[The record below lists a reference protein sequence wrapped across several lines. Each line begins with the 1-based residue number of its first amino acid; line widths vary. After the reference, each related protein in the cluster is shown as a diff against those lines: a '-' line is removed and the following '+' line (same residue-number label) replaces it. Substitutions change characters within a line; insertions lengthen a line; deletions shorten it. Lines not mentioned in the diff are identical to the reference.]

1 MDSRE
6 YAEKVGVMDVH
17 MKSFMK
23 RGKKRF
29 SWEADMRFVYTK
41 NVSEDTAITTKV
53 ESYEDLLSKE
63 LDIEPLSFKLLS
75 CKAGQN

>member
-1 MDSRE
+1 MQSGLFDVILSEHEYYHIAQDNDKSVWMDSGE

-29 SWEADMRFVYTK
+29 SWEADMRFVDKKMYLKT
-41 NVSEDTAITTKV
+41 
-53 ESYEDLLSKE
+53 L
-63 LDIEPLSFKLLS
+63 
-75 CKAGQN
+75 